1 MVRKRDESFSGLQNK
16 NKSTQIQLNEY
27 ARREN
32 ATFFWHIFLYIGR
45 LWQVFT
51 IFADIYH
58 SRIIPMYT
66 ILIIEDEPRVA
77 NLLMNGLEENGYQ
90 VMVAYDG
97 LMGLRLFQAHSF
109 DLVISDIVLPKMNGF
124 ELCKEIRKVNSCIPI
139 LMLTALG
146 ATDDKLD
153 GFDAGADDYM
163 VKPFDFRELN
173 ARIKVLLK
181 RGNSDKKDL
190 PHELSYADLR
200 IDLQGKNVERNGIS
214 IKLSPKEYNLLLYM
228 VENAER
234 VLSRIEIAGKVWN
247 THFDTGTNF
256 IDVYINYLR
265 KKIDRNFEPKLI
277 HTKAGMGFILTDKL

>member
-234 VLSRIEIAGKVWN
+234 VLSRIEIAEKVWN